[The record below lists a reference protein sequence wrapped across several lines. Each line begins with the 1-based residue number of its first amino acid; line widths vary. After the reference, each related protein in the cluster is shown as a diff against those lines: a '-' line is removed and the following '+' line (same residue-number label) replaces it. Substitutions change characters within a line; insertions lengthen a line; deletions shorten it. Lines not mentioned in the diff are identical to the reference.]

1 MGHDNSGLKSIV
13 ELDGRSPEKIYAY
26 VTDGVRDV
34 IRALEIQAEDTED
47 AAVRSEIIAGLNL
60 MQAQVAGKQE
70 ELRASADW
78 KDFTVALYGETNAGK
93 STIIES
99 LRIHLGESSKLEQ
112 RRRFDKLKATQGLDD
127 EALQATRDAIELAR
141 AAATDASLRGKQLDF
156 EGQGQLQA
164 LEQEKTRREEQ
175 ALTARANRS
184 WWKRLIGVFRR
195 AEEDVASQDI
205 QARVIELRNH
215 QLRER
220 QQVSAEVS
228 SAEAALASAE
238 DTLARRMREM
248 PRLLEHADGGIIGD
262 GRPDF
267 TRATQRYSFD
277 IGGAPFVLLDV
288 PGIEGGEEW
297 VKAHIDKA
305 VQTAHAVFYV
315 TGKAARPQHGDK
327 EEGTLEKIKRHL
339 GPQTEVWAIFNK
351 RVTAPVPL
359 RKAGSL
365 FAHDADG
372 MADLEQGLRE
382 TLGPN
387 YRGVLPV
394 SAYPAFLAVADRLP
408 PAAALADT
416 QQGGQGREAA
426 RAKFLSEFDAATILD
441 RSGLAAL
448 ANHLAS
454 MAIDA
459 PRKIQQSNVY
469 KAKQSL
475 QQFVRELN
483 HHAATMESHAKKVTA
498 ETTAIRGQVDRAA
511 SKLGSSLRS
520 DAGDALRALK
530 TGVRQEIYALIE
542 VGISNEKLKSELRSS
557 LERHVSDMQREV
569 ENKFKASVTQ
579 FQSAV
584 TKAADRFQKHLKD
597 LGEIAGAQMRELLV
611 PSFHL
616 DLRVNNGVN
625 IVGLVTTAVGA
636 IALALTGPAGWVVI
650 SLSVLGV
657 ILSLA
662 KALWS
667 LVDED
672 FRKSQQR
679 KAVDENLFKVAA
691 SLKKDLEASEKVVVE
706 AVESASTEA
715 KKRLGGPQQNVKSQA
730 AILRLSGNRLSAL
743 SIKIETTLA

>member
-1 MGHDNSGLKSIV
+1 
-13 ELDGRSPEKIYAY
+13 
-26 VTDGVRDV
+26 
-34 IRALEIQAEDTED
+34 
-47 AAVRSEIIAGLNL
+47 
-60 MQAQVAGKQE
+60 
-70 ELRASADW
+70 
-78 KDFTVALYGETNAGK
+78 
-93 STIIES
+93 
-99 LRIHLGESSKLEQ
+99 
-112 RRRFDKLKATQGLDD
+112 
-127 EALQATRDAIELAR
+127 
-141 AAATDASLRGKQLDF
+141 
-156 EGQGQLQA
+156 
-164 LEQEKTRREEQ
+164 
-175 ALTARANRS
+175 
-184 WWKRLIGVFRR
+184 
-195 AEEDVASQDI
+195 
-205 QARVIELRNH
+205 
-215 QLRER
+215 
-220 QQVSAEVS
+220 
-228 SAEAALASAE
+228 
-238 DTLARRMREM
+238 MREM

-267 TRATQRYSFD
+267 TQATQRYSFN

-288 PGIEGGEEW
+288 PGIEGGEER
-297 VKAHIDKA
+297 VKPHIDKA

-327 EEGTLEKIKRHL
+327 EEGTIEKIKRHL

-359 RKAGSL
+359 RKVGSL

-372 MADLEQGLRE
+372 IADLEQGLRE

-416 QQGGQGREAA
+416 KRPDHKVP

-448 ANHLAS
+448 TNHLAS

-459 PRKIQQSNVY
+459 PRKIQQANVY
-469 KAKQSL
+469 KANQSL

-511 SKLGSSLRS
+511 SRLGSSLRT
-520 DAGDALRALK
+520 DAGDSLRALK

-542 VGISNEKLKSELRSS
+542 VGISNEKLKSVLQSS
-557 LERHVSDMQREV
+557 FERHVSDMQREV
-569 ENKFKASVTQ
+569 DRKFKESVTQ

-584 TKAADRFQKHLKD
+584 NKAAERFQKHLKD
-597 LGEIAGAQMRELLV
+597 LGEIAGAQMRDLSGT
-611 PSFHL
+611 SFNL
-616 DLRVNNGVN
+616 DLRVSNGVN
-625 IVGLVTTAVGA
+625 IAGLVTTAVGA
-636 IALALTGPAGWVVI
+636 IILALTGPAGWVVI
-650 SLSVLGV
+650 SLSVVGV
-657 ILSLA
+657 ILSFA

-672 FRKSQQR
+672 FRKAQQR
-679 KAVDENLFKVAA
+679 KAVDENLFKVAS
-691 SLKKDLEASEKVVVE
+691 SLQKDLEASEKVVVE

-715 KKRLGGPQQNVKSQA
+715 KKRLDGPQRNVKSQA
-730 AILRLSGNRLSAL
+730 AILRLSANRLSAL
-743 SIKIETTLA
+743 SIKIETTMT

>member
-1 MGHDNSGLKSIV
+1 MGPDYSGPKSIL

-34 IRALEIQAEDTED
+34 IRALEAQAEDTED
-47 AAVRSEIIAGLNL
+47 AAVRIEIIAGLNL
-60 MQAQVAGKQE
+60 MQAQIAGKQE

-112 RRRFDKLKATQGLDD
+112 RHRFDKLKATLGLDD
-127 EALQATRDAIELAR
+127 EALQAIRDEIELAR
-141 AAATDASLRGKQLDF
+141 AAAIEASLRGKQLNL
-156 EGQGQLQA
+156 EGQGQLQT
-164 LEQEKTRREEQ
+164 LEQEKTRRDEQ
-175 ALTARANRS
+175 ALIARANRS
-184 WWKRLIGVFRR
+184 WLKRLLGLFRR
-195 AEEDVASQDI
+195 AEEDVTCQEI
-205 QARVIELRNH
+205 QARIIELRNH
-215 QLRER
+215 QLQER

-228 SAEAALASAE
+228 SAKAALASAE

-267 TRATQRYSFD
+267 TLATQCYSFN
-277 IGGAPFVLLDV
+277 IVGYPFVLLDV
-288 PGIEGGEEW
+288 PGIEGGEES

-351 RVTAPVPL
+351 RVTAPVSL

-394 SAYPAFLAVADRLP
+394 SAYPAFLALADRLP

-416 QQGGQGREAA
+416 QQGGQDRKAA
-426 RAKFLSEFDAATILD
+426 RAKFLSEFDAETILD
-441 RSGLAAL
+441 RTGLAAL
-448 ANHLAS
+448 ANHLIS

-459 PRKIQQSNVY
+459 PRKIQHSNVY
-469 KAKQSL
+469 KANQSL
-475 QQFVRELN
+475 QKFVRELN

-511 SKLGSSLRS
+511 LKLGSSLRT
-520 DAGDALRALK
+520 DAGDSLRALK
-530 TGVRQEIYALIE
+530 AGVRKEIYALIE
-542 VGISNEKLKSELRSS
+542 VGINTEKLKSELQSS
-557 LERHVSDMQREV
+557 LERHVSDMQRDV
-569 ENKFKASVTQ
+569 DKKFKESVTQ

-584 TKAADRFQKHLKD
+584 NKAAERFQKHLKD
-597 LGEIAGAQMRELLV
+597 LGEIAGAQMRDFSG
-611 PSFHL
+611 PSFNL

-625 IVGLVTTAVGA
+625 IAGLVTTAVGA
-636 IALALTGPAGWVVI
+636 IILALTGPAGWVVI
-650 SLSVLGV
+650 SLSVVGV

-706 AVESASTEA
+706 AVESASAEA
-715 KKRLGGPQQNVKSQA
+715 KKRLGGPQRNVKSQS
-730 AILRLSGNRLSAL
+730 AILRLSANRLSAL
-743 SIKIETTLA
+743 SIKIETTMT

>member
-1 MGHDNSGLKSIV
+1 MRPDDFGQKSVV

-34 IRALEIQAEDTED
+34 IRALETQDEDTED
-47 AAVRSEIIAGLNL
+47 AAVRSDIIAGLNL
-60 MQAQVAGKQE
+60 MRAQVAGKQE

-99 LRIHLGESSKLEQ
+99 LRIHRGESSKLEQ
-112 RRRFDKLKATQGLDD
+112 RRRFDKLKATHALDD

-141 AAATDASLRGKQLDF
+141 AAATEALLRGKQLDV

-164 LEQEKTRREEQ
+164 LEQEKTRHEEL
-175 ALTARANRS
+175 ALAARANRS

-195 AEEDVASQDI
+195 AEEDLASQDI
-205 QARVIELRNH
+205 QARIIEFRNH
-215 QLRER
+215 HLHKR
-220 QQVSAEVS
+220 QQISAEFC
-228 SAEAALASAE
+228 SAEAALAIAE
-238 DTLARRMREM
+238 DTLARRMDEM

-262 GRPDF
+262 GSPDF
-267 TRATQRYSFD
+267 TVATQRYSFN
-277 IGGAPFVLLDV
+277 IGGASFVLLDV
-288 PGIEGGEEW
+288 PGIEGGEER

-359 RKAGSL
+359 HKVGSL

-408 PAAALADT
+408 PAAALAGTKRPDHKVP
-416 QQGGQGREAA
+416 

-459 PRKIQQSNVY
+459 PRKIQQANLY
-469 KAKQSL
+469 KANQSL

-498 ETTAIRGQVDRAA
+498 ETTEIRGQVDRAA
-511 SKLGSSLRS
+511 SRLGSSLRT
-520 DAGDALRALK
+520 DAGDSLRALK
-530 TGVRQEIYALIE
+530 TGVRKEIYALIE
-542 VGISNEKLKSELRSS
+542 VGISNEKLKSELQSS
-557 LERHVSDMQREV
+557 LERHVSDMQRDV
-569 ENKFKASVTQ
+569 DKKFKESATQ

-584 TKAADRFQKHLKD
+584 NKAAERFQKHLKD
-597 LGEIAGAQMRELLV
+597 LGEIAGAQMRDLSG
-611 PSFHL
+611 PSFNL

-625 IVGLVTTAVGA
+625 IAGLVTTAVGA
-636 IALALTGPAGWVVI
+636 IILALTGPAGWVVI
-650 SLSVLGV
+650 SLSVVGV

-715 KKRLGGPQQNVKSQA
+715 KKRLGGPQRNVKSQA
-730 AILRLSGNRLSAL
+730 AILRLSANRLSAL
-743 SIKIETTLA
+743 SIKIETTMT

>member
-1 MGHDNSGLKSIV
+1 M
-13 ELDGRSPEKIYAY
+13 DGRSPERIYAY
-26 VTDGVRDV
+26 VTDGVRDA
-34 IRALEIQAEDTED
+34 IRALETQAEDTGD
-47 AAVRSEIIAGLNL
+47 ATVRSEIIAGLNL
-60 MQAQVAGKQE
+60 MQTQIASRQE

-99 LRIHLGESSKLEQ
+99 LRIHMGESSKLEQ
-112 RRRFDKLKATQGLDD
+112 RRRFDELIATQGLDD
-127 EALQATRDAIELAR
+127 EALQSTRNEIELAR
-141 AAATDASLRGKQLDF
+141 AAATEASLRGKQLDL
-156 EGQGQLQA
+156 EGKEQLQA

-175 ALTARANRS
+175 AITARANRS
-184 WWKRLIGVFRR
+184 WSKKLIGVFRR
-195 AEEDVASQDI
+195 PEGDVACQDTQVRI
-205 QARVIELRNH
+205 IELRNH
-215 QLRER
+215 QLQKG
-220 QQVSAEVS
+220 QQVLAEVT
-228 SAEAALASAE
+228 SAEAVLANAE
-238 DTLARRMREM
+238 ETLARRMREM

-267 TRATQRYSFD
+267 TRATQRYSFN
-277 IGGAPFVLLDV
+277 IVGAPFVLLDV
-288 PGIEGGEEW
+288 PGIEGGEKS

-305 VQTAHAVFYV
+305 VQTAHAAFYV

-351 RVTAPVPL
+351 RVTAPLPL

-365 FAHDADG
+365 FANDADG
-372 MADLEQGLRE
+372 LADLERGLRE
-382 TLGPN
+382 ALGPN

-408 PAAALADT
+408 PAGTLADL
-416 QQGGQGREAA
+416 QQGGQDRRAA
-426 RAKFLSEFDAATILD
+426 RAKFLSEFDVATILD

-469 KAKQSL
+469 KANQSL
-475 QQFVRELN
+475 KQFVRELN
-483 HHAATMESHAKKVTA
+483 HHAANMAAHAKKVTA
-498 ETTAIRGQVDRAA
+498 ETTTIRGQVDRAA
-511 SKLGSSLRS
+511 LKLGSSLRT
-520 DAGDALRALK
+520 DAGDALRALN
-530 TGVRQEIYALIE
+530 TGVRREIYALIE
-542 VGISNEKLKSELRSS
+542 IGIRNEKLKSELQSS
-557 LERHVSDMQREV
+557 LERHLSDMQREV
-569 ENKFKASVTQ
+569 DKKFKASLTQ
-579 FQSAV
+579 FQSGV
-584 TKAADRFQKHLKD
+584 NKAAERFQKHLRD
-597 LGEIAGAQMRELLV
+597 LDEIAAAQMGGLSGL
-611 PSFHL
+611 SLNL

-636 IALALTGPAGWVVI
+636 IFLALMGPPGLVVI

-657 ILSLA
+657 IISLS

-691 SLKKDLEASEKVVVE
+691 SLEKELGASEKVVVE

-715 KKRLGGPQQNVKSQA
+715 KKRLGGPQRNVKSQA
-730 AILRLSGNRLSAL
+730 AILRLLANRMSAL
-743 SIKIETTLA
+743 SMKIETTMA

>member
-1 MGHDNSGLKSIV
+1 MRPDDFGQKSVV

-34 IRALEIQAEDTED
+34 IRALETQDEDTED
-47 AAVRSEIIAGLNL
+47 AAVRSDIIAGLNL

-99 LRIHLGESSKLEQ
+99 LRIHRGESSKLEQ
-112 RRRFDKLKATQGLDD
+112 RRRFDKLKATHALDD

-141 AAATDASLRGKQLDF
+141 AAATEALLRGKQLDV

-164 LEQEKTRREEQ
+164 LEQEKTRHEEL
-175 ALTARANRS
+175 ALAARANRS

-195 AEEDVASQDI
+195 AEEDLASQDI
-205 QARVIELRNH
+205 QARIIEFRNH
-215 QLRER
+215 HLHKR
-220 QQVSAEVS
+220 QQISAEFC
-228 SAEAALASAE
+228 SAEAALAIAE
-238 DTLARRMREM
+238 DTLARRMDEM

-262 GRPDF
+262 GSPDF
-267 TRATQRYSFD
+267 TVATQRYSFN
-277 IGGAPFVLLDV
+277 IGGASFVLLDV
-288 PGIEGGEEW
+288 PGIEGGEER

-359 RKAGSL
+359 HKVGSL

-408 PAAALADT
+408 PAAALAGTKRPDHKVP
-416 QQGGQGREAA
+416 

-459 PRKIQQSNVY
+459 PRKIQQANLY
-469 KAKQSL
+469 KANQSL

-498 ETTAIRGQVDRAA
+498 ETTEIRGQVDRAA
-511 SKLGSSLRS
+511 SRLGSSLRT
-520 DAGDALRALK
+520 DAGDSLRALK
-530 TGVRQEIYALIE
+530 TGVRKEIYALIE
-542 VGISNEKLKSELRSS
+542 VGISNEKLKSELQSS
-557 LERHVSDMQREV
+557 LERHVSDMQRDV
-569 ENKFKASVTQ
+569 DKKFKESATQ

-584 TKAADRFQKHLKD
+584 NKAAERFQKHLKD
-597 LGEIAGAQMRELLV
+597 LGEIAGAQMRDLSG
-611 PSFHL
+611 PSFNL

-625 IVGLVTTAVGA
+625 IAGLVTTAVGA
-636 IALALTGPAGWVVI
+636 IILALTGPAGWVVI
-650 SLSVLGV
+650 SLSVVGV

-715 KKRLGGPQQNVKSQA
+715 KKRLGGPQRNVKSQA
-730 AILRLSGNRLSAL
+730 AILRLSANRLSAL
-743 SIKIETTLA
+743 SIKIETTMT

>member
-1 MGHDNSGLKSIV
+1 M
-13 ELDGRSPEKIYAY
+13 ELDGRSPERIYAY

-34 IRALEIQAEDTED
+34 IRALETQAEDTED
-47 AAVRSEIIAGLNL
+47 AAVRNEIIASLNL
-60 MQAQVAGKQE
+60 MQDQVAVKQE

-93 STIIES
+93 SIIIEA

-112 RRRFDKLKATQGLDD
+112 RCRFDKLKATQGLDD
-127 EALQATRDAIELAR
+127 EALQETRDAIELAR
-141 AAATDASLRGKQLDF
+141 VAATEASLRGKQLDL
-156 EGQGQLQA
+156 EGQRQLQA
-164 LEQEKTRREEQ
+164 LEQEKTRRAEQ

-184 WWKRLIGVFRR
+184 WSKKLIGVFRH
-195 AEEDVASQDI
+195 AEEDVASKDI
-205 QARVIELRNH
+205 QARIIELRNH
-215 QLRER
+215 QMQER
-220 QQVSAEVS
+220 QRISAEVS
-228 SAEAALASAE
+228 CAEAALASAE
-238 DTLARRMREM
+238 DALVLRMREM

-267 TRATQRYSFD
+267 TRVTHRYSFN
-277 IGGAPFVLLDV
+277 IVGVPFVLLDV
-288 PGIEGGEEW
+288 PGIEGGEES
-297 VKAHIDKA
+297 VKAHIEKA

-351 RVTAPVPL
+351 RVTAPMPL

-408 PAAALADT
+408 PAAALAGT
-416 QQGGQGREAA
+416 QQGGQDRKAA
-426 RAKFLSEFDAATILD
+426 RAKFLSEFDPATILD

-469 KAKQSL
+469 KANKSL
-475 QQFVRELN
+475 QQFQVELN
-483 HHAATMESHAKKVTA
+483 HHAATMESYAKKVTA
-498 ETTAIRGQVDRAA
+498 ETTTIRGQVDTAA
-511 SKLGSSLRS
+511 WKLGSSLRS
-520 DAGDALRALK
+520 DAGDALRALE
-530 TGVRQEIYALIE
+530 TGVRQEVYALIE
-542 VGISNEKLKSELRSS
+542 VGISNERLKSELQSS
-557 LERHVSDMQREV
+557 LKRHVSDMRPEV
-569 ENKFKASVTQ
+569 DNRFKTSVTE

-584 TKAADRFQKHLKD
+584 TKAAERFQKHLKD
-597 LGEIAGAQMRELLV
+597 LGEIAGAQMREFSV
-611 PSFHL
+611 PSFNL
-616 DLRVNNGVN
+616 DLRVDNGIN
-625 IVGLVTTAVGA
+625 IVGLVATAVGA
-636 IALALTGPAGWVVI
+636 IVLALTGPAGWVVI
-650 SLSVLGV
+650 SLGAVGL

-667 LVDED
+667 LVDDD

-679 KAVDENLFKVAA
+679 KAVDENLFKVVA
-691 SLKKDLEASEKVVVE
+691 SLKKNLEDSEKDVVGK
-706 AVESASTEA
+706 VESASTEA
-715 KKRLGGPQQNVKSQA
+715 KKRLGGPQKNAKLQA
-730 AILRLSGNRLSAL
+730 VILRLSASRLSAL
-743 SIKIETTLA
+743 SIKIETTMG